1 MPDLGIDTASD
12 DASVAIM
19 DGDRVL
25 AERRWHIDTTAS
37 RELLAN
43 IEAVLRDAGVA
54 REALTRV
61 AVDVGPG
68 GYGSLRVGVAT
79 AQGIAL
85 ALDIPLAAVDRLELQ
100 AFPHL
105 EPDGT
110 VIAVHEA
117 GRGTPAP
124 RSGAPPGAGPLDAAL
139 PGEGPVLVAWAAYSA
154 CILLDNGQPAPPEV
168 RVATRLDTAAECLRL
183 ALTPARWCGDLAA
196 VRAMRDT
203 TPRRPGDVNV
213 SDTTNTRSAADVI
226 RLARL
231 HRAFGDPAAVDVTY
245 LRPPH
250 IGVRAGEQR

>member
-12 DASVAIM
+12 DASVAIL

-25 AERRWHIDTTAS
+25 AERCWHIDTTAS

-85 ALDIPLAAVDRLELQ
+85 ALDIPLAAVDRLEVQ

-117 GRGTPAP
+117 GG
-124 RSGAPPGAGPLDAAL
+124 GQL
-139 PGEGPVLVAWAAYSA
+139 AWAAYSA
-154 CILLDNGQPAPPEV
+154 RILLDNGQAAPPEV

-183 ALTPARWCGDLAA
+183 APTPARWCGDLAA

-203 TPRRPGDVNV
+203 TPRRPSDVDV
-213 SDTTNTRSAADVI
+213 SDTSNTRSAADVI

-245 LRPPH
+245 LRAPH